1 VNELHLCCLPSPS
14 WTWGLIEATT
24 TWELKEYLHPH
35 THKQLLY
42 FRIKYCL
49 TIIVPTHKCHK
60 SPFKHSKTIYVFTS
74 GWVIVTVQI
83 HSRTKLV
90 KGLKWTTA
98 KWTINTRE
106 QQILTVQIHSRTK
119 LVKGLKWTTAK
130 WTINTREQQNLR
142 YSAVRFNEKGC
153 LPVWGWRCS
162 KKC

>member
-74 GWVIVTVQI
+74 RWVIVTVQI

-106 QQILTVQIHSRTK
+106 QQ
-119 LVKGLKWTTAK
+119 
-130 WTINTREQQNLR
+130 NLR
-142 YSAVRFNEKGC
+142 YRAARFNEKGC
-153 LPVWGWRCS
+153 LPVWDGDALRNA
-162 KKC
+162 KFGLRDPHFV